1 MLRSA
6 KRVIVFVVEDDKELR
21 ELYRSTL
28 TIAGYVVPAMEDGLD
43 ALRLID
49 QGIVPSA
56 MVLDMG
62 LPRLGGQDVA
72 REFRAHVETRSVP
85 IVVVT
90 GSDND
95 VDEREFSCVL
105 RKPLT
110 PQALVDAVVKSL
122 HEGRTFTQHSE
133 NRAICRP
140 QP

>member
-1 MLRSA
+1 MLPNVR
-6 KRVIVFVVEDDKELR
+6 RVIVLVVEDDKELR

-28 TIAGYVVPAMEDGLD
+28 TIAGYVVPAVEDGLD

-56 MVLDMG
+56 MVLDIG
-62 LPRLGGQDVA
+62 LPRLGGHDVA
-72 REFRAHVETRSVP
+72 REFRAHVETRSIP

-90 GSDND
+90 GSDTD

-122 HEGRTFTQHSE
+122 HEQRTFRRTFGEPSVL
-133 NRAICRP
+133 
-140 QP
+140 

>member
-1 MLRSA
+1 MLPNVR
-6 KRVIVFVVEDDKELR
+6 RVIVLVVEDDKELR

-28 TIAGYVVPAMEDGLD
+28 TIAGYVVPAVEDGLD

-49 QGIVPSA
+49 QGVVPSA
-56 MVLDMG
+56 MVLDIG

-72 REFRAHVETRSVP
+72 REFRAHVETRSIP

-90 GSDND
+90 GSDTD

-122 HEGRTFTQHSE
+122 HERRTFLRTSGE
-133 NRAICRP
+133 PSAL
-140 QP
+140 